1 MTGKVAGTLM
11 LQSNDMHAARWKV
24 ASGILA
30 AAVALSATTALAQ
43 KPSTPPSQAV
53 LPGDQQPTFRAGI
66 DLVTIRAVVRDGKG
80 RAVQGL
86 TLKDFTLVDN
96 GEARKPTAVEHDNGP
111 IGVALL
117 FDVSGSMDID
127 ERFGRAREAGYFL
140 LSGLRNGEDE
150 AAIFAFDTSLH
161 VVQPF
166 TNELDRLRGSFS
178 GFSPWGMT
186 SIHDAIALASRSMD
200 ARATKRRALVVL
212 TDGFDTAS
220 KLDAAEV
227 SRIASS
233 IDLPVYLVAVV
244 ASIDDPRTHEDGNK
258 ALNGDLANL
267 ARWTGGNLFVATSTP
282 EASGVAHAI
291 VGELR
296 DQYLIAI
303 EPGTKPG
310 WHSVEV
316 RVARKGY
323 IVQARGGY
331 VAGSGRPSS

>member
-1 MTGKVAGTLM
+1 MAVAFGAPT
-11 LQSNDMHAARWKV
+11 
-24 ASGILA
+24 LA
-30 AAVALSATTALAQ
+30 AQTAAPGRPAQ
-43 KPSTPPSQAV
+43 APVPA
-53 LPGDQQPTFRAGI
+53 DQQPTFRAGI
-66 DLVTIRAVVRDGKG
+66 DLVTIRAVVHDSKG
-80 RAVQGL
+80 RSVPGL
-86 TLKDFTLVDN
+86 VAKDFDLVDD
-96 GEARKPTAVEHDNGP
+96 GVVRRPTAVEHDNGP

-127 ERFGRAREAGYFL
+127 ERFSRAREAGYFL

-150 AAIFAFDTSLH
+150 AAIFAFDSALH

-166 TNELDRLRGSFS
+166 STELDRLRGSVT

-186 SIHDAIALASRSMD
+186 SIHDAIASASRSMD

-233 IDLPVYLVAVV
+233 IDLPVYVLAVV
-244 ASIDDPRTHEDGNK
+244 PSIDDPRTHEDGNK
-258 ALNGDLANL
+258 ALNGDLADL
-267 ARWTGGNLFVATSTP
+267 ARWTGGDLFVATTSL
-282 EASGVAHAI
+282 EASAVARSI
-291 VGELR
+291 VNELR
-296 DQYLIAI
+296 EQYLIAA

-316 RVARKGY
+316 RVHRKGCT
-323 IVQARGGY
+323 VQARGGY
-331 VAGSGRPSS
+331 VAGSGRPAS